1 MVSRTSKFDDRKR
14 SGNVMRRNNF
24 HYKID
29 LDSVYGYL

>member
-14 SGNVMRRNNF
+14 SGSVMRRNNF
-24 HYKID
+24 HYKIE